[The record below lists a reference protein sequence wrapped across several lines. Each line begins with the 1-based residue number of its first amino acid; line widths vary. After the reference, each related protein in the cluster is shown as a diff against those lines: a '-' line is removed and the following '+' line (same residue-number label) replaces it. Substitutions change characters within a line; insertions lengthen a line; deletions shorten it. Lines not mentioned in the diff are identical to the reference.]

1 MGWLMVAP
9 LSNLAL
15 FESHSV
21 PRPPPFASS
30 EWSGVQAPPPF
41 GSRPE
46 ADEDAPASTRR
57 PLLTPDCPDDQLAAA
72 ASAGNQRAYA
82 IIWKRYSAQ
91 VRSKLVRW
99 LGPHDLEDHVQDVF
113 ARLFEQLLRLREP
126 NALRGFLMGITL
138 RMTCA
143 ELRRR
148 RRSRLRLTATG
159 EVPELRAPGAIVDHG
174 PDREALWRLE
184 AILGRLAP
192 QSRRLFVLRHVE
204 KLDLVD
210 VAAAMQI
217 SVATAKRH
225 LARTS
230 AQVTAMVER
239 EPALADYMGG
249 APPFVGGVEAA
260 G

>member
-1 MGWLMVAP
+1 M
-9 LSNLAL
+9 
-15 FESHSV
+15 
-21 PRPPPFASS
+21 
-30 EWSGVQAPPPF
+30 
-41 GSRPE
+41 
-46 ADEDAPASTRR
+46 
-57 PLLTPDCPDDQLAAA
+57 PDSPDDQLAAGA
-72 ASAGNQRAYA
+72 CAGDPRAYA

-113 ARLFEQLLRLREP
+113 ARLFEQLPRLREP
-126 NALRGFLMGITL
+126 SALRGFLMGITM

-148 RRSRLRLTATG
+148 RRARLRLTATG
-159 EVPELRAPGAIVDHG
+159 EVPEIPTPAAAEDHA
-174 PDREALWRLE
+174 PDREALWRFE
-184 AILGRLAP
+184 AILERLAP
-192 QSRRLFVLRHVE
+192 HARRLFVLRHVE

-210 VAAAMQI
+210 VAAAMRI

-230 AQVTAMVER
+230 AQVNAMVER
-239 EPALADYMGG
+239 EPALAEYMRSATPFG
-249 APPFVGGVEAA
+249 AAEAA